1 MKTIKIFFTVILSAI
16 VFTSCYQDDY
26 YPPNEEQPISLEML
40 LTDYELWYVDYHA
53 TTGTGDIPFMSF
65 AFTLSFRN
73 GRLYANN
80 NLVGIGSAGSG
91 FGIPVGY
98 YNTYDIYSTTLTID
112 HDLDGVVDFEVRQLS
127 NDQISLYS
135 RQYNVTYYL
144 EGYQRNNFD
153 YDKVFYDNIE
163 YFLQE
168 YVGWEKTYRSI
179 SGAQNDFDNENYL
192 AFTPENIT
200 TFYSSIDDLG
210 LNIGNVFWDYVG
222 DYEIFDVAGYDN
234 FKILTLDY
242 DLGYNEEFEL
252 VVLDDGTIE
261 LYHVNSGTFYE
272 FTGRDFILIMKE
284 AETKKDDES
293 VSIEGRKRTKVKRN
307 KLVREKHLR

>member
-1 MKTIKIFFTVILSAI
+1 MKTFKTFFIVILSATL
-16 VFTSCYQDDY
+16 FTSCYQEDY
-26 YPPNEEQPISLEML
+26 YPPVDQPISLETM
-40 LTDYELWYVDYHA
+40 LTDYELWYVDYHQ
-53 TTGTGDIPFMSF
+53 TTGSGDIPFMSF

-80 NLVGIGSAGSG
+80 NLVGIGSAGNG
-91 FGIPVGY
+91 FGIPVGFY
-98 YNTYDIYSTTLTID
+98 TTYDIYSTTLTID
-112 HDLDGVVDFEVRQLS
+112 HDLDGVVDFEVQQLS
-127 NDQISLYS
+127 NNQITLYS
-135 RQYNVTYYL
+135 RVYDVTYYL
-144 EGYQRNNFD
+144 EGYQRDTFD

-168 YVGWEKTYRSI
+168 YVGWEKTFRSLTG
-179 SGAQNDFDNENYL
+179 SPNSFDYENYL

-200 TFYSSIDDLG
+200 TFYSSEDELG
-210 LNIGNVFWDYVG
+210 MDIGSIFWDYIG
-222 DYEIFDVAGYDN
+222 SYEVFDVDGYDN

-272 FTGRDFILIMKE
+272 FSGRDFILIMRE
-284 AETKKDDES
+284 SETKKEGDD
-293 VSIEGRKRTKVKRN
+293 VSIEGRKRTKVKRK

>member
-1 MKTIKIFFTVILSAI
+1 MKSIKIFFALIASATL
-16 VFTSCYQDDY
+16 FTACYQQD
-26 YPPNEEQPISLEML
+26 YPPTEQPISLETL
-40 LTDYELWYVDYHA
+40 LTDYELWYVDYNA
-53 TTGTGDIPFMSF
+53 TTGSGDIPFMSF

-80 NLVGIGSAGSG
+80 NLVGIGSAGNG

-98 YNTYDIYSTTLTID
+98 YTTYDIYSTTLTID

-127 NDQISLYS
+127 SDRISFYS
-135 RQYNVTYYL
+135 RLDNVTYYL
-144 EGYQRNNFD
+144 DGYQRDNFD

-168 YVGWEKTYRSI
+168 YVGWEKTFRSVT
-179 SGAQNDFDNENYL
+179 GAPNDFDSENYL

-200 TFYSSIDDLG
+200 TFYSSVDDLG
-210 LNIGNVFWDYVG
+210 MNINNVFWDYVG
-222 DYEIFDVAGYDN
+222 AYEIFDVAGVDN

-272 FTGRDFILIMKE
+272 FSGRDFILIMREGKTN
-284 AETKKDDES
+284 ATAH
-293 VSIEGRKRTKVKRN
+293 VSIEGRKRTKVTRRE
-307 KLVREKHLR
+307 LVREKHLR